1 MLIILLRL
9 TCLYIYIYI
18 MYICIYVTILCLYWY
33 IDVKKKFLE
42 DYQIRSVQEFLLV
55 QLF

>member
-1 MLIILLRL
+1 MLTILLRL